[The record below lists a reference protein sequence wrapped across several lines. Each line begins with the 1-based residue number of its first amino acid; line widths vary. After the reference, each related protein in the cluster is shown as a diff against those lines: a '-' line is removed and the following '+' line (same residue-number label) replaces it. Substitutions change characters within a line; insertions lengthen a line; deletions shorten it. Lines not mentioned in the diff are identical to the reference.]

1 MACVKMKWQERIRT
15 SVEWE
20 RTVSNR
26 FKREV
31 GGIFGKTCCS
41 FEYKRFQKDV
51 ARDDLEV

>member
-1 MACVKMKWQERIRT
+1 MKWQERVRT

-20 RTVSNR
+20 RTVGNR